1 MSIVLTTLRL
11 AVVLVLSAIDTLVVM
26 ASLGLSTQL
35 MSWSILAAAFS
46 KAWNGRYID
55 VIDVIA
61 AESLDAT
68 SAWVVEV
75 ETDDS
80 VSDQWQDY
88 NKAYQNRWYLAV
100 PTGSKE
106 KAQQLVNRY
115 GISHCR
121 VITWARA
128 ANGLHTFRGL
138 PGL

>member
-1 MSIVLTTLRL
+1 MSIVLPTLRL

-100 PTGSKE
+100 PRPLAAR
-106 KAQQLVNRY
+106 AQ
-115 GISHCR
+115 
-121 VITWARA
+121 VITLQWEIPYLLISCWAFSFA
-128 ANGLHTFRGL
+128 VTCKH
-138 PGL
+138 